1 MLKKIEPAKI
11 TFKFSD
17 DQEVVLFAPTLAQLR
32 ASEKSK
38 DETERL
44 VSLLVDMSRGEMDRE
59 FINSL
64 PVAEVTAIST
74 AISELVGV
82 ETKN

>member
-17 DQEVVLFAPTLAQLR
+17 DQEVVLYAPTLAQIR
-32 ASEKSK
+32 ASEKAK

-44 VSLLVDMSRGEMDRE
+44 ISLLIDMSRGEMDKD

-64 PVAEVTAIST
+64 PVAEVAMISA
-74 AISELVGV
+74 AISELVGI